1 MKANN
6 RNENIQM
13 KNILFLVL
21 SFLAFSQLLYFTH
34 RIRRFPSKSLLLLLF
49 SRLLKFD
56 LWSFPC
62 IQLKVAHASSGF
74 GKSLTQFCTFHFM
87 LSASTIT
94 LRNNLLQS
102 SWLLGLYF
110 FAVFVIETCVLVQIQ
125 TSFSSRW
132 ILDSFFCFIR
142 LKRSSKS
149 KKQYFHR
156 NGQHFRLVSVY
167 VSLELLGGG
176 SFCRFG

>member
-1 MKANN
+1 MEANN

-34 RIRRFPSKSLLLLLF
+34 RIRRLPSKSLLLLLF

-74 GKSLTQFCTFHFM
+74 GKSLT
-87 LSASTIT
+87 
-94 LRNNLLQS
+94 
-102 SWLLGLYF
+102 
-110 FAVFVIETCVLVQIQ
+110 
-125 TSFSSRW
+125 
-132 ILDSFFCFIR
+132 
-142 LKRSSKS
+142 
-149 KKQYFHR
+149 
-156 NGQHFRLVSVY
+156 
-167 VSLELLGGG
+167 
-176 SFCRFG
+176 